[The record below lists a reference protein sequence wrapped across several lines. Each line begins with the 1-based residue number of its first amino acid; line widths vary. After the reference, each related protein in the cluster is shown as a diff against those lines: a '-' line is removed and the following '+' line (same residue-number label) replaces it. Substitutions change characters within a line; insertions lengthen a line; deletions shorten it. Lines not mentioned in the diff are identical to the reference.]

1 MALKNRENM
10 EGIIIKNISNDY
22 TVKVDDKEY
31 TCKPRGKFRLNNN
44 SPFVGDVVKIDP
56 INNYILE
63 ILPRKNSLVRPPVSN
78 IDQAVIIMSIAEP
91 DFSDNLLD
99 KLITVIEFN
108 KIKPIICFTK
118 FDLLKKN
125 ELEEKENFVNYYK
138 KIGYEVYKNVDLDLL
153 RNMFKGKI
161 SVLTGQ
167 SGAGKSTLLNRLMP
181 ELNLKTD
188 EISMSLGRGKH
199 TTRHVELIN
208 VCDGLIADTPGFS
221 SLDFLNMTNE
231 DIRNSFKEFNM
242 FSKCPYQDCMHDK
255 EPECNL
261 KTEVG
266 INILKSRYDNYLKF
280 INRRVV

>member
-1 MALKNRENM
+1 MKNRENM

-22 TVKVDDKEY
+22 TVKVGNKEY
-31 TCKPRGKFRLNNN
+31 ICKPRGKFRLNNN

-63 ILPRKNSLVRPPVSN
+63 ILPRKNSLVRPPISN

-125 ELEEKENFVNYYK
+125 ELEEKDNFVNYYK

-153 RNMFKGKI
+153 KKVFKGKI

-181 ELNLKTD
+181 SLNLKTD

-208 VCDGLIADTPGFS
+208 VCDGLVADTPGFS
-221 SLDFLNMTNE
+221 SLDFINMTNE
-231 DIRNSFKEFNM
+231 NIRDSFKEFNM

-280 INRRVV
+280 INRRIR